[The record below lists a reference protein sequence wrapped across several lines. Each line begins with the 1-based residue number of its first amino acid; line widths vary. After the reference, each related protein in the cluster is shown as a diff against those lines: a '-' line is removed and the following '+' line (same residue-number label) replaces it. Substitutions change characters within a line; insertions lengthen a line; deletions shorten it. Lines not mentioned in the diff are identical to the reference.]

1 MAEKRRDPPCSLSL
15 RLCWS
20 SRSGS
25 QPGTCFCSS
34 ANTRCAHPVPQVSL
48 VKGTALPPASWH
60 SPATQWTEI
69 QQRVT
74 HIYSQMPTRGSIT
87 LSPFSLHT
95 PPLSAPF
102 QSCSTSEMMR
112 DVLLTA
118 TDNTSS
124 SQLAALL
131 QLHQRL
137 RQQDRTSTSLFAS
150 VEQRLASTSRVKGK
164 GACRAAPVAWRPLS
178 SLADC

>member
-1 MAEKRRDPPCSLSL
+1 MLVLKEWKLARYPVLVAL
-15 RLCWS
+15 RTHAVL
-20 SRSGS
+20 
-25 QPGTCFCSS
+25 TL
-34 ANTRCAHPVPQVSL
+34 HPKSPWW
-48 VKGTALPPASWH
+48 KPPASWH
-60 SPATQWTEI
+60 SPATRWTEV

-74 HIYSQMPTRGSIT
+74 HTDSQMPTRGSVT
-87 LSPFSLHT
+87 LSPFPLHT

-131 QLHQRL
+131 QLHRRL

-150 VEQRLASTSRVKGK
+150 VEQRLAVTSRVKGK
-164 GACRAAPVAWRPLS
+164 GACGGAPVVCRPLS
-178 SLADC
+178 SLTDR